1 MILFFACCLCVNV
14 ECWVLSSQTQI
25 DLREQLPSL
34 PLVRSN
40 LLGHTS
46 TYLQVRHQKCY
57 FKSSCLQ
64 VGSRARKWMDLQRQS
79 DPFVYLCEELNE
91 RLVTGEVT
99 DVFGVKV
106 VQCCDVLL
114 VHLVL
119 L

>member
-1 MILFFACCLCVNV
+1 
-14 ECWVLSSQTQI
+14 
-25 DLREQLPSL
+25 
-34 PLVRSN
+34 
-40 LLGHTS
+40 
-46 TYLQVRHQKCY
+46 
-57 FKSSCLQ
+57 
-64 VGSRARKWMDLQRQS
+64 MDLQRQS

-119 L
+119 LRVHLI